1 MRSARWRRAGCAPVL
16 SKPDALRAVKRL
28 ESFWSGFRIT
38 TAPRAAA
45 EGSLPMDYLAVHI
58 ETNHRGLDPL
68 TAFLSGRDIE
78 SLLIEDRYEEQTLG
92 NPAAPPPTGDEPAR
106 VTFYLGADETG
117 FAQLGAARIA
127 LSDFRREHPG
137 CGTLLMTLDE
147 TKDDDW
153 MDAWKAFWQ
162 PTPIGERLLVVP
174 AWEDAEAEGRVKLFL
189 DPGRTFGSGTHV
201 TTKLCLAAIEGLI
214 QGGERVAD
222 LGCGSG
228 ILAIAA
234 LKLGAE
240 RAFACDREPDC
251 PAVVAENLARNGVSP
266 DRCIVRCG
274 DLLTDGALVKEMG
287 GDYDLVLAN
296 IVSDVILALAPRVRG
311 LLAPGGRFL
320 CSGIIDTRAEEV
332 AQALTAAGLTI
343 GETLRE
349 EGWCAFLCR

>member
-1 MRSARWRRAGCAPVL
+1 
-16 SKPDALRAVKRL
+16 
-28 ESFWSGFRIT
+28 
-38 TAPRAAA
+38 
-45 EGSLPMDYLAVHI
+45 MDYLAVHI

-174 AWEDAEAEGRVKLFL
+174 AWEDAEGEGRVKLFL

>member
-1 MRSARWRRAGCAPVL
+1 
-16 SKPDALRAVKRL
+16 
-28 ESFWSGFRIT
+28 
-38 TAPRAAA
+38 
-45 EGSLPMDYLAVHI
+45 MDYLAVRI
-58 ETNHRGLDPL
+58 DTNHRGLEPL
-68 TAFLSGRDIE
+68 TAFLASQDIE
-78 SLLIEDRYEEQTLG
+78 SLMIEDDYEARTLET
-92 NPAAPPPTGDEPAR
+92 PDAPPPTGDESAR
-106 VTFYLGADETG
+106 VTFYLTADDTG

-127 LSDFRREHPG
+127 LSGFRREHAD

-174 AWEDAEAEGRVKLFL
+174 AWEDAEAQGRVKLFL

-201 TTKLCLAAIEGLI
+201 TTKLCLAAIERLV
-214 QGGERVAD
+214 QGGEKVAD

-240 RAFACDREPDC
+240 SAFACDLEPDC
-251 PAVVAENLARNGVSP
+251 PAVVAENLARNAVP
-266 DRCIVRCG
+266 AERCTVRCG
-274 DLLTDGALVKEMG
+274 DLLTDEALAAEMG
-287 GDYDLVLAN
+287 GGYDLILAN
-296 IVSDVILALAPRVRG
+296 IVSDVILALSPRVRG

-332 AQALTAAGLTI
+332 AKGLTAAGLTI
-343 GETLRE
+343 E
-349 EGWCAFLCR
+349 ESFQEDNWRAFLCR